1 MFKSVFLAMMSLF
14 VGTYI
19 AQPVSESCSQ
29 FNYCSNYRNIT
40 ITNLNS
46 DLRSTVYNL
55 TNLTATADN

>member
-1 MFKSVFLAMMSLF
+1 MSLF
-14 VGTYI
+14 VGTNI

-46 DLRSTVYNL
+46 DLHSTVYNL